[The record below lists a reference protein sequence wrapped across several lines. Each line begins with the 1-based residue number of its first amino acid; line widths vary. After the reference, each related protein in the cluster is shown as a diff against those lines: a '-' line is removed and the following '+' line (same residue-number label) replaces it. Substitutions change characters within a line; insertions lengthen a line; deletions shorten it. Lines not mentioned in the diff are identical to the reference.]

1 MNEGLSM
8 NKAFRIL
15 MVIALVGG
23 FAITAIGDDLKGHF
37 IARRE
42 SIETHPAECPN
53 ARHSPLYGI

>member
-1 MNEGLSM
+1 M